1 VAQSVTADTF
11 VRPVHPHSKDR
22 QVKLLTYRVDGAV
35 RFGALRED
43 AIIDVSTRLPD
54 TPSIRSV
61 LEAGALARVAEV
73 VAGVAG
79 PDRRPADVDL
89 LPVVPDPGKII
100 CAGVNYRAHRDEAG
114 RGEAQYPTLFTRF
127 ADTQIAAGADA
138 LRPAESDRFDYEGE
152 LAVVIGNRGSHIPE
166 TEAMPFVAGYSCYND
181 FTARDW
187 QRHSSQ
193 WTPGKNFPR
202 TGAFGPCLI
211 TADEIDDVASLKLE
225 TRVNGEI
232 RQSAS
237 VADLI
242 FSIPSLI
249 SYTSRFTPL
258 SPGDVLVTG
267 TPGGVGMFREP
278 PTFLKPG
285 DVVEVEIDGVGL
297 LRNVVA
303 SA

>member
-1 VAQSVTADTF
+1 MRLCTFRDSAGTRLGRVEGDAVVPLAGAD
-11 VRPVHPHSKDR
+11 VSAA
-22 QVKLLTYRVDGAV
+22 LGGAV
-35 RFGALRED
+35 PAADGDPRPL
-43 AIIDVSTRLPD
+43 
-54 TPSIRSV
+54 
-61 LEAGALARVAEV
+61 
-73 VAGVAG
+73 AGVELAS
-79 PDRRPADVDL
+79 PLV
-89 LPVVPDPGKII
+89 PGKII
-100 CAGVNYRAHRDEAG
+100 GIGLNYRDHAAETGAPLPTRPLLFAKLPTSVAGPGDAIVVPAYTDE
-114 RGEAQYPTLFTRF
+114 L
-127 ADTQIAAGADA
+127 
-138 LRPAESDRFDYEGE
+138 DYEGE
-152 LAVVIGNRGSHIPE
+152 LAVVIGKRGSHIPE
-166 TEAMPFVAGYSCYND
+166 AEAMSFVAGYSCYND
-181 FTARDW
+181 FTVRDW

-193 WTPGKNFPR
+193 WIPGKNFPG

-249 SYTSRFTPL
+249 SYVSRFTPL

-278 PTFLKPG
+278 PTFLEPG
-285 DVVEVEIDGVGL
+285 DVVEVEIHGVGL